1 LDKWSES
8 GEIWK
13 EVNRLMTE
21 GIDINKGL
29 IKGSELETIL
39 RNWDNFSGLSG
50 IGQMQWLKE
59 LEN

>member
-39 RNWDNFSGLSG
+39 RN
-50 IGQMQWLKE
+50 
-59 LEN
+59 